1 MAEHQIVKPE
11 KLSALSVG
19 MIEQELIIPNLFRR
33 TTLDEFKGAKGD
45 AVNYKVEGVLPGH
58 LYKFRADRD
67 VANTGAEPHEG
78 KIKFD
83 VYSERTI
90 QIAMAGRA
98 YNAIHLTDEQY
109 DFDELRWAN
118 LLRPQAKAVA
128 RMLNRA
134 AVAELVNAAFAVT
147 IGNAEGDL
155 RGALIEARKVLN
167 RFGVSQEE
175 RILLVGS
182 DFEAALLQD
191 PTLVFAQNVGDSRA
205 DTALGS
211 ATLGRLL
218 GFTVVVDQT
227 LPADEAIATVPDAMV
242 FANAAPYVPNSVGF
256 GSTTSFEGISLRW
269 MRDYDPEV
277 FRDRSVVDTYY
288 GFRAI
293 EDVFVTYDSTNRT
306 EVVGT
311 DEHFVRAIKLTLDGA
326 SDYPAAAG
334 ELALSTG
341 VSDAKVWTPAGHV
354 PETDPSNV

>member
-1 MAEHQIVKPE
+1 MAEHQIIKPE

-19 MIEQELIIPNLFRR
+19 FVEQELIIPNLFRK
-33 TTLDEFKGAKGD
+33 TSLDEFKGARGD

-58 LYKFRADRD
+58 LYKFRGDRD
-67 VANTGAEPHEG
+67 VPNTGAEPHEG

-90 QIAMAGRA
+90 QIAMSGRA
-98 YNAIHLTDEQY
+98 YNAVHLTDEQY
-109 DFDELRWAN
+109 DFDELQWGK

-134 AVAELVNAAFAVT
+134 ACAELVNAAFAVT

-167 RFGVSQEE
+167 RFGVGQED

-191 PTLVFAQNVGDSRA
+191 PTLVLAQNVGDDRA
-205 DTALGS
+205 DSALGS

-218 GFTVVVDQT
+218 GFRVVVDMT
-227 LPADEAIATVPDAMV
+227 MPADEAIATVPDAMV

-256 GSTTSFEGISLRW
+256 GSTTSFEGLSLRW
-269 MRDYDPEV
+269 MRDYEAEAL
-277 FRDRSVVDTYY
+277 RDRSIVDTYY

-293 EDVFVTYDSTNRT
+293 EDVFVTYDAANRT
-306 EVVGT
+306 EVVGES
-311 DEHFVRAIKLTLDGA
+311 EHFVRAIKLKLDGA

-341 VSDAKVWTPAGHV
+341 VSDATVWTPAGYV
-354 PETDPSNV
+354 PETDPTNV